1 MKRNKTFTKV
11 FGDGKIKVEKAKP
24 WRVTTKRVIHED
36 KSKRHPRQHKHREDL
51 FKKM

>member
-11 FGDGKIKVEKAKP
+11 FGDGKLKVEDAKP

-36 KSKRHPRQHKHREDL
+36 KSKRHPRHFKHKENFSKYL
-51 FKKM
+51 